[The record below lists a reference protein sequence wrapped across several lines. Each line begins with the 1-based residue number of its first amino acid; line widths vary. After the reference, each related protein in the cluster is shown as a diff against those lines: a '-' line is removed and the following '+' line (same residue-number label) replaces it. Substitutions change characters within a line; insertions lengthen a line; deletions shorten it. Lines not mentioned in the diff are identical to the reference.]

1 MATPC
6 APLWPRLPP
15 FLLLLLPP
23 LLLLLGFSQ
32 TRGSPPLL
40 VPSASPR
47 GQLSGAPLP
56 TAELEAEREQ
66 EPDREPEPGPPLRL
80 PPPPLP
86 VSWERENSTRAPASP
101 GPADPPLRLGAATPR
116 GALGRTSGGRS
127 ASTAAMKSHKPDKS
141 AELRENFTTSSL
153 NYKNISTMVLKGL
166 EKFQNFSSSRTTLDA
181 SESTSLALEISKSRG
196 NTTFSSEM
204 NATLHSETPSVPSS
218 QKNSSAL
225 ESFHQ
230 ASDSL
235 ESDGRT
241 TTFVTISDFLTRGKE
256 RTFRSLTDITP
267 SMEAGGRVIPSTE
280 TSTPSSLIHSSTSI
294 LETKTSNIFSQ
305 GRNHTKL
312 PWPHFFRTSTYPSP
326 SSKSSSLEIRTEP
339 KNSIAVNTLVSQT
352 DRTNTFIQDVSETLQ
367 STNRSWLANGTEDS
381 TGSGMTSSLGST
393 HASSSLGEARRKST
407 VTRDPNDAKFI
418 KPSTDST
425 LGHSSSGTSALSVQN
440 DSSTFEGAHQLPFS
454 DADVGNDNS
463 KTQTEAGLSLET
475 FTRDEKNTSHW
486 SITNKSAFV
495 DVNENSTVYPE
506 IVNPL
511 VLTQLSKQWTGNHT
525 GPDDTHLFE
534 PSTESSSASSSEMS
548 DSSLHHHP
556 LHTEGSHELG
566 RRSGSEES
574 TSSFLHPS
582 PDTSATSSRNGER
595 TLRSLTNSSLP
606 SDGGEHSTMLLHG
619 TEGIPQMGVTDTTG
633 SISVSSDTLQTQEA
647 TGSNH
652 GPMGSTLI
660 GKRTP
665 DYHTDSTYIS
675 STFTKVKDRTLLS
688 ITNNSTSP
696 DTIKTSTIYHRTS
709 SSSALAQSPSTAVVT
724 DRNNISS
731 SEGQFVIPSTEPLV
745 VSSSDLSTYT
755 STASVSP
762 NTVLLQASE
771 SVSTG
776 DSSSSSSLPSFP
788 SPSGSQLSQSSS
800 STPWPTLASSPL
812 LFSMDESSK
821 SISSSLSPLST
832 YGVESTPS
840 PTIFQQSLPH
850 LSSTLVLPSGD
861 PWARESSVTSID
873 TLKELFTTV
882 VHSSPSVDQ
891 KNQSV
896 SYQEKTSTESKLQP
910 PSLPPMEPKEV
921 ENNNSTAKA
930 PLPPVPTESFREPTL
945 LATST
950 NSALPSSVM
959 TTTSHATIPSS
970 TISTDLPPPISVLT
984 TVKATTKKTILP
996 IGPRTTMSQRTTEGP
1011 VTSET
1016 SRVET
1021 EATTKVIPTT
1031 GIVTPVQELTSTGR
1045 DQEEAIPTVHFPTE
1059 SSLSPQITKASTSTP
1074 LTLRPTTGVP
1084 LSSVRP
1090 LMTSPSTT
1098 VNRCATNPCLH
1109 DGKCI
1114 VDSTGHGYRC
1124 VCPSSWQGDDC
1135 SIDVNECL
1143 SNPCPPLAVCNNT
1156 QGSFNCRCP
1165 IGHQLEKG
1173 VCNLVRTFVT
1183 ETKLRKTF
1191 ANATVEKHSELRQVE
1206 DEIIKMLNMS
1216 LSTLPGYARSTV
1228 QAVRDSSTVVVSLQT
1243 TFSLASNVTV
1253 IDLAE
1258 RVQKYVSTCTA
1269 PVETCQFLKSLGG
1282 LFTIGSL
1289 CKKKSPECDK
1299 ATSTCTDLEGIAL
1312 CQCKAGY
1319 FQFNKMDHSCRACED
1334 GYRLEN
1340 ETCMS
1345 CPFGLGGLN
1354 CGNPYQLITVVIA
1367 AAGGGLLLI
1376 LGIALIVTC
1385 CRKNKND
1392 ISKLIFKSGDFQM
1405 SPYAEYPKNPRSQEW
1420 GREAIEMHENGSTK
1434 NLLQMTDVYYSP
1446 TNIRNPELE
1455 RNGLYPTYTGLPGSR
1470 HSCIFPG
1477 QYNPSFIS
1485 DESRRRDYF

>member
-6 APLWPRLPP
+6 APLRPRLPP

-23 LLLLLGFSQ
+23 LLLLLGVPQ
-32 TRGSPPLL
+32 TRGSPPPL
-40 VPSASPR
+40 VPSR
-47 GQLSGAPLP
+47 LSGAPLP
-56 TAELEAEREQ
+56 TAELEAERER
-66 EPDREPEPGPPLRL
+66 EPDLEPEPGPPLRL
-80 PPPPLP
+80 PPPLPP
-86 VSWERENSTRAPASP
+86 VSWEREDSTRAPASP
-101 GPADPPLRLGAATPR
+101 GPADPPPRLGAATPR
-116 GALGRTSGGRS
+116 GALRRTSRGR
-127 ASTAAMKSHKPDKS
+127 STAAMKSHKPDKS
-141 AELRENFTTSSL
+141 AELQGENFTSSSL

-181 SESTSLALEISKSRG
+181 LGSTSLASEISDSRG
-196 NTTFSSEM
+196 SLTSSSEM

-256 RTFRSLTDITP
+256 RTFRSVTDITP
-267 SMEAGGRVIPSTE
+267 SMEAGGKVIPPTE

-294 LETKTSNIFSQ
+294 LETKASSIFSQ
-305 GRNHTKL
+305 GKNHTKL

-326 SSKSSSLEIRTEP
+326 SSKSSSVEIRTEP

-352 DRTNTFIQDVSETLQ
+352 NRINISTTFIQNVLKTLQ
-367 STNRSWLANGTEDS
+367 STNRSWLVNGPEDS
-381 TGSGMTSSLGST
+381 TRYSGMTSSLGST

-418 KPSTDST
+418 KLSTDGT
-425 LGHSSSGTSALSVQN
+425 LGHPSPGTSALSEQN
-440 DSSTFEGAHQLPFS
+440 DSPTFEGDHQLPFN

-463 KTQTEAGLSLET
+463 KTQTAAGLNLEI
-475 FTRDEKNTSHW
+475 FTRDENTSDW

-495 DVNENSTVYPE
+495 YVNKNSTVYPE

-511 VLTQLSKQWTGNHT
+511 ILIQLSKQWTGNRT

-534 PSTESSSASSSEMS
+534 PSTESSSVSSSEMS

-556 LHTEGSHELG
+556 LHTEGSHELE

-582 PDTSATSSRNGER
+582 PNTSATSSRNGER

-606 SDGGEHSTMLLHG
+606 SDGGEHSTVLLHG

-633 SISVSSDTLQTQEA
+633 SISASSDTLQTQEA
-647 TGSNH
+647 TGSND
-652 GPMGSTLI
+652 GPMGSTHI
-660 GKRTP
+660 GKRTSG
-665 DYHTDSTYIS
+665 YHTDSTYIS
-675 STFTKVKDRTLLS
+675 STFTKVRDRTLLS

-696 DTIKTSTIYHRTS
+696 DTIKTSTTYHRTS
-709 SSSALAQSPSTAVVT
+709 SSSALAQSPSAAVVT

-755 STASVSP
+755 STASVPP
-762 NTVLLQASE
+762 NTVLLQ
-771 SVSTG
+771 VSTG
-776 DSSSSSSLPSFP
+776 DSSSSSSSSSLP
-788 SPSGSQLSQSSS
+788 SPSESQLSQPSS

-821 SISSSLSPLST
+821 SISSSLSSLST

-840 PTIFQQSLPH
+840 PIIFQQSSLPH
-850 LSSTLVLPSGD
+850 LSSTLVPPGGD
-861 PWARESSVTSID
+861 SWARESSVTSTD
-873 TLKELFTTV
+873 TLRELFTTE
-882 VHSSPSVDQ
+882 VHSSPSGDQ

-896 SYQEKTSTESKLQP
+896 SYQEETSMQSKSQP
-910 PSLPPMEPKEV
+910 PGLPPMEPTEV
-921 ENNNSTAKA
+921 VNNNSTANA
-930 PLPPVPTESFREPTL
+930 PLPPVPTESLREPTL

-950 NSALPSSVM
+950 NSAPPSPVM
-959 TTTSHATIPSS
+959 TTTSHATILSS

-1031 GIVTPVQELTSTGR
+1031 GIVTPVQELSSTGR
-1045 DQEEAIPTVHFPTE
+1045 NQEEANPTVHFPTE

-1074 LTLRPTTGVP
+1074 LTLKPTTVVP

-1098 VNRCATNPCLH
+1098 VNRCTTNPCLH

-1143 SNPCPPLAVCNNT
+1143 SNPCPSLAVCNNT

-1206 DEIIKMLNMS
+1206 DEILKMLNMS

-1228 QAVRDSSTVVVSLQT
+1228 QAVRDSSTIVVSLQT

-1253 IDLAE
+1253 FDLAE

-1299 ATSTCTDLEGIAL
+1299 ETSTCTDLEGIAL